1 MSHPGFSG
9 RKQAS
14 PGLVVQGSVR
24 VVASLATRLRPD
36 EGLKLR
42 TGYVEDWRR
51 LRAELDKRRESRRKQ
66 RRFRRDPSRYLSQL
80 EERCLHPGLPT

>member
-1 MSHPGFSG
+1 
-9 RKQAS
+9 
-14 PGLVVQGSVR
+14 VR

-36 EGLKLR
+36 EGLKLP

-66 RRFRRDPSRYLSQL
+66 RRFRRDSSRYLSQL
-80 EERCLHPGLPT
+80 EERCFHPSLPA